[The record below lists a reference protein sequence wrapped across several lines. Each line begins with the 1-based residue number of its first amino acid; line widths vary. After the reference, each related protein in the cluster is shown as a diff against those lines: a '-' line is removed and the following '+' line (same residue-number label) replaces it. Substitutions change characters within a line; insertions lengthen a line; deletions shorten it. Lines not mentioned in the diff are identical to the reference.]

1 MRVNPIYLTPE
12 ELADILRV
20 HPETIRKSIRQGR
33 IRAQK
38 VGRLWR
44 IPWLECVRVVGDE
57 ALLRR
62 ALGREE

>member
-1 MRVNPIYLTPE
+1 MQVKLMYLTPE
-12 ELADILRV
+12 ELAGILRV
-20 HPETIRKSIRQGR
+20 HPETIRRSIRQGK

-57 ALLRR
+57 VLLKS
-62 ALGREE
+62 AVGREE

>member
-1 MRVNPIYLTPE
+1 MKPIYLTPE

-20 HPETIRKSIRQGR
+20 HPETIRKSIRQGK
-33 IRAQK
+33 IHAQK

-44 IPWLECVRVVGDE
+44 IPWSECVRVVGDE
-57 ALLRR
+57 ASLRQ